1 MKNSKTF
8 IYGLFEINNQNN
20 IRYVGKSNDPEKR
33 LKRHIQNT
41 KYSIKKDK
49 NITHKDRWLSK
60 INFNV
65 GYTILEECEKIEW
78 QEKEI
83 FHLNKYKNL
92 TNTSKGGKGGSGI
105 KYKLSYF
112 DVKNWVKNF
121 NIKSKN
127 NWYSF
132 LKSYKIP
139 DFIPKTPREVFLNKG
154 WVSWGDFLGT
164 GKIANK
170 FKHINNSI

>member
-1 MKNSKTF
+1 MILYF
-8 IYGLFEINNQNN
+8 IIG
-20 IRYVGKSNDPEKR
+20 
-33 LKRHIQNT
+33 
-41 KYSIKKDK
+41 
-49 NITHKDRWLSK
+49 
-60 INFNV
+60 
-65 GYTILEECEKIEW
+65 
-78 QEKEI
+78 
-83 FHLNKYKNL
+83 
-92 TNTSKGGKGGSGI
+92 
-105 KYKLSYF
+105 
-112 DVKNWVKNF
+112 KNF